1 MNIKTWWVITWQMQ
15 IHLECWLPITV
26 IILHSMLAIRQKW
39 VEMFLQNSTKC
50 CYLMMIIWIH
60 CGKIK
65 RKLFFKTI
73 SNIFSRKI
81 FIAFLK
87 GLHKPTADL
96 NFDLFSK
103 NEESWM
109 LNVFLVK
116 SSFSSAQIKQNS
128 VFKIQK
134 STLLCTHAQS
144 GGLILKYY
152 NLSWIYTCT
161 ALLNFPRHYLPDVH
175 VRTKKSN
182 SWIWIWCDELLC
194 LICILFIMWE
204 TIKMGTVELQSLSQ
218 EHVALVQIQVQDAN
232 ALTLITT
239 DFYFHDYNRKHNI
252 MCKNVIKC

>member
-1 MNIKTWWVITWQMQ
+1 M
-15 IHLECWLPITV
+15 
-26 IILHSMLAIRQKW
+26 
-39 VEMFLQNSTKC
+39 
-50 CYLMMIIWIH
+50 
-60 CGKIK
+60 
-65 RKLFFKTI
+65 
-73 SNIFSRKI
+73 
-81 FIAFLK
+81 
-87 GLHKPTADL
+87 HKPTADL

-103 NEESWM
+103 NEESWI

-116 SSFSSAQIKQNS
+116 SSFSSAQTKQDNI
-128 VFKIQK
+128 FKIQK
-134 STLLCTHAQS
+134 STLLCTLAQS
-144 GGLILKYY
+144 GGLTLKYY

-218 EHVALVQIQVQDAN
+218 EHVALVQIVQDAN

-239 DFYFHDYNRKHNI
+239 DFYFHDYNRKYNI